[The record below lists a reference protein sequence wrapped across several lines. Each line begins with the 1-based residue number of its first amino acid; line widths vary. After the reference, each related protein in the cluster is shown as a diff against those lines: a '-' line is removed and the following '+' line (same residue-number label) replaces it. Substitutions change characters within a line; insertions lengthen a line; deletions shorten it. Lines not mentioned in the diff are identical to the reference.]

1 MFYMDEEIKRKVL
14 FNKPG
19 GTASKNAM
27 MARVTLPPE
36 YVKALG
42 ITQDEKEIMIY
53 LDNDKIII
61 RKA

>member
-1 MFYMDEEIKRKVL
+1 MESIKRKVL

-19 GTASKNAM
+19 GTAGKGAV

-42 ITQDEKEIMIY
+42 ITPEDKEIIIS
-53 LDNDKIII
+53 LSEKKIII
-61 RKA
+61 EKAE

>member
-1 MFYMDEEIKRKVL
+1 MEESIKRKVL

-19 GTASKNAM
+19 GTASKNSV

-42 ITQDEKEIMIY
+42 ITQEDKEIVIS
-53 LDNDKIII
+53 LKNDEIII
-61 RKA
+61 KKA

>member
-1 MFYMDEEIKRKVL
+1 MESIKRNIL

-27 MARVTLPPE
+27 MARITLPQE

-42 ITQDEKEIMIY
+42 ITPEDKEVIISLSNNKITIEK
-53 LDNDKIII
+53 
-61 RKA
+61 A